1 MKELGLV
8 VLLIYICLSCRLN
21 NWQCER
27 FCVDIPTQD
36 DTVVTM
42 AGDTIVSATCR
53 RAHNA
58 RTGQLIWAAAAH
70 PATVLVSS
78 CTR

>member
-1 MKELGLV
+1 M
-8 VLLIYICLSCRLN
+8 
-21 NWQCER
+21 
-27 FCVDIPTQD
+27 DIPTKD
-36 DTVVTM
+36 DSVVTM

-58 RTGQLIWAAAAH
+58 RTGQLIWSAAAH